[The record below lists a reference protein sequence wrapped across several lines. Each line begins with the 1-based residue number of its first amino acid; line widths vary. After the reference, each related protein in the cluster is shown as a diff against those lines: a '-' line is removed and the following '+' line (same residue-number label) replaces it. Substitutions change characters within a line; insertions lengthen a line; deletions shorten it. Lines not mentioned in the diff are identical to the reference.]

1 MAYWDHVGRYA
12 NMLDTDD
19 LKKALKLSRESLDGM
34 KVGGKALK
42 KHPTIKFMEKELARR
57 GDNYVHEAGIS
68 LQQLNSMSAKNA
80 SAYTKGLFYDASQ
93 QLQSAQALRLVF
105 PFIQAQFNTIRKWG
119 ELFVKNP
126 ANFYKLGRAYNSLT
140 KEGTNVIYDVTGVEY
155 DEGQGF
161 IYEDEFGEKRF
172 RYPIAGSF
180 IGGLAGQL
188 IGVENGAMS
197 KLEITAPVQAL
208 NLAFGS
214 VNPGVPGF
222 GPAAQFAFQAT
233 GKSAAFGPVWET
245 IRTVVMPF
253 GESQDAI
260 GGLAPAW
267 LRKTFYYFINDPKT
281 VERGIKDWASYL
293 ASTGKYGENPLA
305 DDTARN
311 QLFDDAAKMSR
322 GVGLL
327 QALFQNIAPATPS
340 SEIFTKI
347 PTNKGKLDFA
357 SLTMLYSMWDQISKK
372 HPGDYMKAVTEF
384 SEEFGENNLLAIM
397 GGSSR
402 SVTGTADA
410 WTFMNQNPDV
420 ADVYATKSGD
430 IIPFF
435 FPGGEAA
442 TAYYSWQKATGRR
455 EALSREELA
464 GAAEELVYKM
474 AKSQISD
481 MQATGGYSDVWYA
494 QEINALNQRFGGAA
508 PASLVTVGTDQERIA
523 NVAKALADDR
533 FQDSPIYD
541 ETLQFYRAYSE
552 AVELLKTAR
561 VTADPDLGSSHW
573 YATSLRTN
581 LEALGN
587 QLVLQN
593 PAFAPMYYRVFAGTM
608 KAKD

>member
-1 MAYWDHVGRYA
+1 MVA
-12 NMLDTDD
+12 
-19 LKKALKLSRESLDGM
+19 
-34 KVGGKALK
+34 
-42 KHPTIKFMEKELARR
+42 
-57 GDNYVHEAGIS
+57 
-68 LQQLNSMSAKNA
+68 
-80 SAYTKGLFYDASQ
+80 AYTL
-93 QLQSAQALRLVF
+93 
-105 PFIQAQFNTIRKWG
+105 T
-119 ELFVKNP
+119 
-126 ANFYKLGRAYNSLT
+126 GR
-140 KEGTNVIYDVTGVEY
+140 TN
-155 DEGQGF
+155 
-161 IYEDEFGEKRF
+161 
-172 RYPIAGSF
+172 
-180 IGGLAGQL
+180 
-188 IGVENGAMS
+188 
-197 KLEITAPVQAL
+197 
-208 NLAFGS
+208 
-214 VNPGVPGF
+214 
-222 GPAAQFAFQAT
+222 
-233 GKSAAFGPVWET
+233 AFGPVDDILRDILT
-245 IRTVVMPF
+245 PF
-253 GESQDAI
+253 GEYKTPSDIIFPSWLKKTSAAFLANDA
-260 GGLAPAW
+260 
-267 LRKTFYYFINDPKT
+267 TT
-281 VERGIKDWASYL
+281 QRGVKDWASYL

-311 QLFDDAAKMSR
+311 QLFDDASKMSR

-357 SLTMLYSMWDQISKK
+357 SMTMLYSMWDQISKK

-384 SEEFGENNLLAIM
+384 SDEFGEDNLLAIM

-410 WTFMNQNPDV
+410 WTFLNQNPEV
-420 ADVYATKSGD
+420 ADTYATKSGD

-481 MQATGGYSDVWYA
+481 MQAAGGYSDVWYA

-587 QLVLQN
+587 QLVLEN

-608 KAKD
+608 KVKD